1 MIWLEA
7 KITTTQAGAE
17 RLAGE
22 LLRLGVAGWQQESA
36 PELRAYLND
45 PQAPFDYA
53 DSALKAQAEGEGVT
67 LTLYLA
73 EDEQGAGIIAALED
87 LLPRL
92 KQADAAGAWGELTL
106 AVRRRNSEEWEDNW
120 KQYYKPF
127 KIGQRLVVCPSW
139 EEYAPAAGEKLL
151 LIEPG
156 GSFGTG
162 QHYTTRLCLELLE
175 QFLPPSAKLLDL
187 GCGTGILSI
196 GALHLGAAQAVGVDI
211 EEHAARA
218 AAENAARNGYDE
230 PQYRALWGDILADET
245 LAPKL
250 LGYAAGG
257 GYDIITVNIV
267 ADVIM
272 AMSGLFAGLLAGTGL
287 VIASGVI
294 DSRRAEVLQ
303 TMRGQGYDLL
313 AEREENGWC
322 AFAFRLAEKEA

>member
-1 MIWLEA
+1 MIWLET

-45 PQAPFDYA
+45 PEAPFDYA
-53 DSALKAQAEGEGVT
+53 DAALAAQAAGDGVT

-73 EDEQGAGIIAALED
+73 DDTQGADIIAGLHE

-92 KQADAAGAWGELTL
+92 KKEDAAGEWGELDL
-106 AVRRRNSEEWEDNW
+106 SVRRRDSEEWEDNW

-127 KIGQRLVVCPSW
+127 KIGHELVVCPSW
-139 EEYAPAAGEKLL
+139 EEYDPAPGEKLL
-151 LIEPG
+151 RIEPG

-175 QFLPPSAKLLDL
+175 QFLPPHAKLLDL

-196 GALHLGAAQAVGVDI
+196 GALHLGAALAVGVDI
-211 EEHAARA
+211 EEHAAKA
-218 AAENAARNGYDE
+218 AAENAGMNGYAE
-230 PQYRALWGDILADET
+230 PQYRALWGDVLSDEQLA
-245 LAPKL
+245 AKL
-250 LGYAAGG
+250 LGYAEGG

-272 AMSGLFAGLLAGTGL
+272 AMSGLFAGLLAGAGL

-294 DSRRAEVLQ
+294 DSRREEVLQ
-303 TMRGQGYDLL
+303 TMQGLGFELL
-313 AEREENGWC
+313 AERAENGWC
-322 AFAFRLAEKEA
+322 AFAFRLA